1 MEQRTD
7 EWFSARLGHVTAS
20 RVADVLS
27 KIKTGESSSRKNYRT
42 ELVVERL
49 TNQKTESFVN
59 NAMQRGVEL
68 EPLARAA
75 YEVKTGNLVDQVG
88 FVKHPKIEWFGCSP
102 DGLVNDDG
110 LIEIKIPTS
119 ATHLEYLEADQPPKK
134 YIPQMMAQMACTGR
148 KWCDFVSFDPRLPD
162 GLQLFIVR
170 VNADDKY
177 ILAMENE
184 VTEFLAEVEAT
195 VASLNKRMEK
205 SNG

>member
-1 MEQRTD
+1 ME
-7 EWFSARLGHVTAS
+7 W
-20 RVADVLS
+20 
-27 KIKTGESSSRKNYRT
+27 
-42 ELVVERL
+42 
-49 TNQKTESFVN
+49 
-59 NAMQRGVEL
+59 GVET

-75 YEVKTGNLVDQVG
+75 YEVATGNLVDQVA
-88 FVKHPKIEWFGCSP
+88 FVDHPTIKWFGCSP
-102 DGLVNDDG
+102 DGLVGDDG
-110 LIEIKIPTS
+110 LVEIKCPQST
-119 ATHLEYLEADQPPKK
+119 THLEYLEADQPPKK

>member
-1 MEQRTD
+1 M
-7 EWFSARLGHVTAS
+7 V
-20 RVADVLS
+20 
-27 KIKTGESSSRKNYRT
+27 
-42 ELVVERL
+42 
-49 TNQKTESFVN
+49 
-59 NAMQRGVEL
+59 
-68 EPLARAA
+68 
-75 YEVKTGNLVDQVG
+75 
-88 FVKHPKIEWFGCSP
+88 GCSP
-102 DGLVNDDG
+102 DGLVGDDG
-110 LIEIKIPTS
+110 LVEIKCPQST
-119 ATHLEYLEADQPPKK
+119 THLEYLEADQPPKK